1 MLPLRDKFSFQAT
14 VSREV
19 QRLVDEQGLTYI
31 EAVIEYAKT
40 IDVEVEAVAEAVKK
54 IPFLMSKIQEEGE
67 ILNLLPKTDRLE

>member
-40 IDVEVEAVAEAVKK
+40 IDVEVEAVAEAIKK
-54 IPFLMSKIQEEGE
+54 IPFLQSKIQEEGE
-67 ILNLLPKTDRLE
+67 DLNLLPKTDRLE